1 MAEAPD
7 LTNLPEVL
15 REEIEGLT
23 QADRAAVLLLL
34 LGEEEAAN
42 ILKYMNPA
50 EVQRLGGAMVGA
62 ADLSQEAI
70 NYVLDEHKIDKDRS
84 KTSKF
89 QNEVYRHTGL
99 SSSHNVL
106 LPERLYG

>member
-7 LTNLPEVL
+7 LSNLPEVL

-42 ILKYMNPA
+42 ILKYMNPS

-62 ADLSQEAI
+62 ADLSLI
-70 NYVLDEHKIDKDRS
+70 HI
-84 KTSKF
+84 
-89 QNEVYRHTGL
+89 
-99 SSSHNVL
+99 
-106 LPERLYG
+106 

>member
-7 LTNLPEVL
+7 LSNLPEVL

-50 EVQRLGGAMVGA
+50 
-62 ADLSQEAI
+62 
-70 NYVLDEHKIDKDRS
+70 
-84 KTSKF
+84 
-89 QNEVYRHTGL
+89 
-99 SSSHNVL
+99 
-106 LPERLYG
+106 